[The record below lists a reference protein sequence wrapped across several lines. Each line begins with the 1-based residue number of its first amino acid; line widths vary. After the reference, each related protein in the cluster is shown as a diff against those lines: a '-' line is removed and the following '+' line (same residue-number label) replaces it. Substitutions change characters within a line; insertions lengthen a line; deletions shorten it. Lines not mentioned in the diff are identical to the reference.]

1 MPVQKLTDA
10 GVLALRCPE
19 GRSHCEVFDTLMRG
33 LYVDVMANGRL
44 AYRVRYRLRVSSGYL
59 PWGMLACSR

>member
-10 GVLALRCPE
+10 GVLTLCCPE
-19 GRSHCEVFDTLMRG
+19 GRSHCEVFDTLIRG

-44 AYRVRYRLRVSSGYL
+44 AYRVRYRWEGKQRVL
-59 PWGMLACSR
+59 TLGMRAC